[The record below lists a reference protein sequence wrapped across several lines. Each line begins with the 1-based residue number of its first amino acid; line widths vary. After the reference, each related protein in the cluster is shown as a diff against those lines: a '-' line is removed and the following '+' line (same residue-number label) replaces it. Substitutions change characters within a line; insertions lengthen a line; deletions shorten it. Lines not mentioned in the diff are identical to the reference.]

1 MLKVENLKLAPGEPL
16 SALTAHAARTLKLRQ
31 RDILSLKL
39 LRRSVDAREDV
50 KLVYTVEVAVKDEA
64 SVLKRCHS
72 KKVSRPERTMGYL
85 LPGPLPAPAVPP
97 VVVGAGPAGL
107 FAALVDGT
115 AVRTLAAG
123 DQKHRHTA
131 KQRDNQQ

>member
-1 MLKVENLKLAPGEPL
+1 MLKIENIKLAPGGGMA
-16 SALTAHAARTLKLRQ
+16 ALTAETARILKVREKDLQSVR
-31 RDILSLKL
+31 L

-97 VVVGAGPAGL
+97 VVSGEVIAQD
-107 FAALVDGT
+107 AL
-115 AVRTLAAG
+115 AVF
-123 DQKHRHTA
+123 RHYGISTVQVV
-131 KQRDNQQ
+131 KEK

>member
-1 MLKVENLKLAPGEPL
+1 MLKIENIKLAPGGGMA
-16 SALTAHAARTLKLRQ
+16 ALTAETARILKVREKDLQSVR
-31 RDILSLKL
+31 L

-107 FAALVDGT
+107 FATLV
-115 AVRTLAAG
+115 LARAG
-123 DQKHRHTA
+123 LRPILLERGRKV
-131 KQRDNQQ
+131 